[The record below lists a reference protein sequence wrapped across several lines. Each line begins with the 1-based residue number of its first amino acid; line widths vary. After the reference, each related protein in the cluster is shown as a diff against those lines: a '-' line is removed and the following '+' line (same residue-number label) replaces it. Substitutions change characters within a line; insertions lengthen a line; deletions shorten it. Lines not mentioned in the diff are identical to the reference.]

1 MTTYHVEPVD
11 DLIEHDTS
19 GQEDCVCGPRSR
31 PEKTDDGSVN
41 WIVVHNSLDG
51 RELSEEAR

>member
-1 MTTYHVEPVD
+1 MTTYHVEPVG

-19 GQEDCVCGPRSR
+19 GQGDCVCGPRSR
-31 PEKTDDGSVN
+31 PEEADDGSVN

-51 RELSEEAR
+51 RELNEENR